1 MDNSVQMLVRVPWKG
16 MGGYCRGNKLWFVHR
31 DRFAEQRY
39 SDGVRLCVVPRLG
52 ELAAGKVGVGSLAR
66 GSGAS
71 WASAF
76 AFTVTSISFCWI
88 PLTLPE
94 ICAAGLCEC
103 VDEVVEIDAVH
114 TVVRIQLG

>member
-1 MDNSVQMLVRVPWKG
+1 MATNYGLCIVIASLIVVTVMVRGCAW
-16 MGGYCRGNKLWFVHR
+16 YRNWRG
-31 DRFAEQRY
+31 
-39 SDGVRLCVVPRLG
+39 GVR
-52 ELAAGKVGVGSLAR
+52 GSWAR

-71 WASAF
+71 WAGAF

-88 PLTLPE
+88 RLKLLG